1 MALQSSANSTECPQ
15 HWQYLQW
22 RKQVL
27 SEPQSVH
34 FGVGLYLLAE
44 GQDRCPGRL
53 EKKLTIKRNETALK
67 WRKEIKKSKTSSESL
82 LGPSY
87 MSACLPLSSPTVG
100 HLSASRSLAS
110 CLPQEVLINQGSF
123 VYSHLPGPNPLPLC
137 AMATLIA
144 RVQNSLP
151 LSFLVTVNQFSRNPN
166 VFWGNDNI
174 EILFYVVLLY

>member
-100 HLSASRSLAS
+100 SFVSLKEPGILSSSRSPDKSGQLCVLPPPWPKSTAS
-110 CLPQEVLINQGSF
+110 MCHGYFDSQGSE
-123 VYSHLPGPNPLPLC
+123 
-137 AMATLIA
+137 
-144 RVQNSLP
+144 
-151 LSFLVTVNQFSRNPN
+151 FLTS
-166 VFWGNDNI
+166 
-174 EILFYVVLLY
+174 ELFGHCKSV